1 MRLTLTSKVYTA
13 LGVTCL
19 GLVLLLHCRASAND
33 DELLAVPSKLPAL
46 DIYGGYKDVHVRGTG
61 YFRVEKVGNRWT
73 FVTPDGNAFWMR
85 SIYYVVADSG
95 TTYGN
100 AVANKYGISNFPQMA
115 GQRMQSWGFN
125 SLADDMNSK
134 MLPVST
140 YWSSNTNPVK
150 MPFLR
155 YLLGSDWAERSSGS
169 GGGNVKEIVS
179 NGVNFTYYTGWR
191 GQFPDVFDPAFATFY
206 TKMASDPANQYTPA
220 LTNSPWLIG
229 TVPDDA
235 DSLFGFKDGPG
246 CTSNPHPHL
255 AWIVAV
261 TSPKQT
267 SNSSRGAS
275 YSDTAVYTKLAWRD
289 YLKTKYSSSLSAL
302 NSAWGSNYTTWD
314 STGTWGSG
322 TGLLDEDGRHAW
334 MGKDIYSLTDTNAN
348 LRADLDAFLGA
359 IADKYFSTV
368 HDAIKAYTPN
378 HMVFGPASLGTC
390 TRPQILKSAGKYID
404 VLEIGTVWNARP
416 ELLPAIYDITKR
428 PMVLW
433 TTYQAQSDSAMA
445 AYPGS
450 AWPELNYST
459 QALRGQAYANAMQT
473 VMGETASSDGSNPV
487 IGIKWW
493 QWNDN
498 PGEHVNFGLASLSD
512 NAYDGSEAVHASV
525 ACSYPEQTYLC
536 GGEAGTYGNF
546 ISAVTNANAA
556 IDQTLKTERGVK

>member
-155 YLLGSDWAERSSGS
+155 YLLGSDWAERSSS
-169 GGGNVKEIVS
+169 AGGGNVKEIVS

-459 QALRGQAYANAMQT
+459 QALRGQAYAKAMRRVIKVQS
-473 VMGETASSDGSNPV
+473 GDGSFPV

-498 PGEHVNFGLASLSD
+498 PGEHVNFGLVSLND
-512 NAYDGSEAVHASV
+512 QPYDGKALGSSSNDGKVK
-525 ACSYPEQTYLC
+525 SYGDFLSYVR
-536 GGEAGTYGNF
+536 A
-546 ISAVTNANAA
+546 TNLSIHDLAWPSSSPADSKA
-556 IDQTLKTERGVK
+556 PQK